1 MMHWIESTTPQ
12 KMPRTTSGLSKAFR
26 YLDGKPKRTRGN
38 MMSTLSRLWRSTIL
52 ITIVTTIWVLVY
64 CTVLAIERQA
74 ALLSAIFVTVAL
86 AIAIGLLPGSY
97 LQRPLD
103 RGAEMATKAS
113 ASVVTGFALGSP
125 PILALCLGF
134 GAFVAWDNLRVAQRY
149 GLDAGTYPVLI
160 PLFAAGAFIGLVF
173 FARNLATFFRFRG
186 QARGSTD

>member
-1 MMHWIESTTPQ
+1 
-12 KMPRTTSGLSKAFR
+12 
-26 YLDGKPKRTRGN
+26 
-38 MMSTLSRLWRSTIL
+38 MSTLSRLWRSTIL

-125 PILALCLGF
+125 PVLALCLGF
-134 GAFVAWDNLRVAQRY
+134 GAFVAWDNLRVAGRY
-149 GLDAGTYPVLI
+149 GLDTGIYPILI
-160 PLFAAGAFIGLVF
+160 PLFLAGALIAMVF
-173 FARNLATFFRFRG
+173 FVRNLATFLRFR
-186 QARGSTD
+186 ARARDSAD